1 MIFIFHLLRSGRRVT
16 CQSDYRHPSK
26 ICFYRALSGQQSVSR
41 PECPGRETAPEN
53 CSQIFYLP
61 EIASRIL
68 KQTNYKLHHQSFSR
82 VLVFRFRAHTLFDF
96 TEEETKTWSICQAAS
111 KQVWSIIKYLNLIGA
126 DKLCRCWNECS
137 EDIITFCSKP
147 FSSRGHGFSYFMRKH
162 TKAVTPVLHPT
173 IFCHPVAN
181 MRKAVNDF
189 WRLRES
195 SKQQNAC
202 DSVII

>member
-1 MIFIFHLLRSGRRVT
+1 MIKHNVKLSSFFLGFMIFIFHLLRSGRRVT

-41 PECPGRETAPEN
+41 PECPGREFAPEN

-68 KQTNYKLHHQSFSR
+68 KQTNYKLHHQSFNR
-82 VLVFRFRAHTLFDF
+82 VLVFRFQTHTLFDF

-137 EDIITFCSKP
+137 EDIILFCFNLFRAEDTAPHISWEN
-147 FSSRGHGFSYFMRKH
+147 

-181 MRKAVNDF
+181 MRKSQ
-189 WRLRES
+189 RLL
-195 SKQQNAC
+195 AA
-202 DSVII
+202 

>member
-41 PECPGRETAPEN
+41 PECPGREFAPEN

-82 VLVFRFRAHTLFDF
+82 VLVFRFRTHTLFDF

-111 KQVWSIIKYLNLIGA
+111 KQVWSIIKYLHLIEA

-137 EDIITFCSKP
+137 EDIILFCFNLFRAEDTAPHISWENTQKLWLL
-147 FSSRGHGFSYFMRKH
+147 SYTRQYFVILLQTWEK
-162 TKAVTPVLHPT
+162 
-173 IFCHPVAN
+173 
-181 MRKAVNDF
+181 VNDF